1 MINTLHRNTQMKMTA
16 GGFAIIRLK
25 FGSLSQ
31 DAVDNINLIVETCE
45 KYNLSYPQSAYVL
58 ATVAW
63 ETARTFKPIEEYGK
77 GKGRKYGTLYTNSK
91 GQKYGIAG
99 SGGNTYLY
107 SDYPHLYYGRGF
119 VQLTWFD
126 NYKFA
131 GEQLGIDLINNPDL
145 ALQPKYASEI
155 LVKGSINGWFTS
167 KKLSDYIND
176 KKKDYINARRAINFL
191 DKAQLIAS
199 YAVVFEKALRSY

>member
-1 MINTLHRNTQMKMTA
+1 MKMTA

-25 FGSLSQ
+25 FCSLSQ

-45 KYNLSYPQSAYVL
+45 KYNLSCPQSAYVL

-77 GKGRKYGTLYTNSK
+77 GKNRKYGTRYTNSN
-91 GQKYGIAG
+91 GVKYGIAG

-119 VQLTWFD
+119 VQLTHLV

-145 ALQPKYASEI
+145 ALQPKYAAEI
-155 LVKGSINGWFTS
+155 LVKGSTNGWVS
-167 KKLSDYIND
+167 
-176 KKKDYINARRAINFL
+176 
-191 DKAQLIAS
+191 
-199 YAVVFEKALRSY
+199 

>member
-1 MINTLHRNTQMKMTA
+1 MTA

-31 DAVDNINLIVETCE
+31 EAVDNINLIVETCE
-45 KYNLSYPQSAYVL
+45 KYNLSYPQTAYVL

-77 GKGRKYGTLYTNSK
+77 GKGRKYGTWYTNSK
-91 GQKYGIAG
+91 GVKYGIAG
-99 SGGNTYLY
+99 SGGDTYLY
-107 SDYPHLYYGRGF
+107 SDYPHLYYGMGF
-119 VQLTWFD
+119 GQLTHWV

-145 ALQPKYASEI
+145 ALQPKYAAEI
-155 LVKGSINGWFTS
+155 LIKGSKEGWFTS

-176 KKKDYINARRAINFL
+176 KSKNYYQARRVINGL
-191 DKAQLIAS
+191 DKAQQIADI
-199 YAVVFEKALRSY
+199 AVVMEKALRSY

>member
-1 MINTLHRNTQMKMTA
+1 MTA

-31 DAVDNINLIVETCE
+31 EAVDNINLIVETCE
-45 KYNLSYPQSAYVL
+45 KYNLSYPQTAYVL

-77 GKGRKYGTLYTNSK
+77 GKGRKYGTIYTNSE
-91 GQKYGIAG
+91 GVKYGIAG
-99 SGGNTYLY
+99 SGGDTYLY

-119 VQLTWFD
+119 VQLTHWV

-131 GEQLGIDLINNPDL
+131 GEQLGIDLLHNPHL
-145 ALQPKYASEI
+145 ALDAKYAAEI
-155 LVKGSINGWFTS
+155 LVKGFVQGWFTS
-167 KKLSDYIND
+167 KKISDYIND
-176 KKKDYINARRAINFL
+176 KNKDLLGARRCINGN
-191 DKAQLIAS
+191 DKAKEIADI
-199 YAVVFEKALRSY
+199 AVVMERALRSY

>member
-1 MINTLHRNTQMKMTA
+1 MTA

-45 KYNLSYPQSAYVL
+45 KYGLSYPQSAYVL
-58 ATVAW
+58 ATTAW

-145 ALQPKYASEI
+145 ALQPKYAAEI
-155 LVKGSINGWFTS
+155 LVRGFVQGWFTS
-167 KKLSDYIND
+167 KKISDYIND
-176 KKKDYINARRAINFL
+176 NKKDYVGARRCINGN
-191 DKAQLIAS
+191 DKAKEIADI
-199 YAVVFEKALRSY
+199 AVVMERALRSY

>member
-1 MINTLHRNTQMKMTA
+1 MTA

-45 KYNLSYPQSAYVL
+45 KYNLSYPQASYVL
-58 ATVAW
+58 ATTFW

-77 GKGRKYGTLYTNSK
+77 GKGRKYGIIYTNTE
-91 GQKYGIAG
+91 GVKYGIAG
-99 SGGNTYLY
+99 SGGDTYLY

-119 VQLTWFD
+119 VQLTHMV

-145 ALQPKYASEI
+145 ALQPKYAAEI
-155 LVKGSINGWFTS
+155 LVKGSKEGWFTS

-176 KKKDYINARRAINFL
+176 KSKNYCQARRVINSL

>member
-1 MINTLHRNTQMKMTA
+1 MTA

-31 DAVDNINLIVETCE
+31 EAVDNINLIVETCE
-45 KYNLSYPQSAYVL
+45 KYNLSYPQTAYVL
-58 ATVAW
+58 ATTYH
-63 ETARTFKPIEEYGK
+63 ETAHTFKPIEEYGK
-77 GKGRKYGTLYTNSK
+77 GKNRKYGTWYTNSK
-91 GQKYGIAG
+91 GVKYGIAG
-99 SGGNTYLY
+99 SGGDTYLY

-119 VQLTWFD
+119 VQLTHWV

-155 LVKGSINGWFTS
+155 LVKGSKEGWFTS

-176 KKKDYINARRAINFL
+176 KKKDYINARRVINGL
-191 DKAQLIAS
+191 DKAQLIAD
-199 YAVVFEKALRSY
+199 YAVVMEKALRSY

>member
-1 MINTLHRNTQMKMTA
+1 MTA

-31 DAVDNINLIVETCE
+31 EAVDNINLIVETCE
-45 KYNLSYPQSAYVL
+45 KYNLTYPQTSYVL
-58 ATVAW
+58 ATTYH
-63 ETARTFKPIEEYGK
+63 ETAHTFKPIEEYGK
-77 GKGRKYGTLYTNSK
+77 GKCRKYGTIYTNTE
-91 GQKYGIAG
+91 GVKYGIAG
-99 SGGNTYLY
+99 SGGDTYLY

-119 VQLTWFD
+119 AQLTHWV

-145 ALQPKYASEI
+145 ALQPKYAAEI
-155 LVKGSINGWFTS
+155 LVKGSKEGWFTS

-176 KKKDYINARRAINFL
+176 KSKSYYQARRVINGL
-191 DKAQLIAS
+191 DKAQQIADI
-199 YAVVFEKALRSY
+199 AVVFEKALRSY

>member
-1 MINTLHRNTQMKMTA
+1 MTA

-45 KYNLSYPQSAYVL
+45 KYNLTYPQTAYVL
-58 ATVAW
+58 ASIAW
-63 ETARTFKPIEEYGK
+63 ETARTFKAIAEYGK

-107 SDYPHLYYGRGF
+107 SDYPHLYYGRGHI
-119 VQLTWFD
+119 QSTWLD
-126 NYKFA
+126 NYKYIKQRT
-131 GEQLGIDLINNPDL
+131 GVDVVNNPDL
-145 ALQPKYASEI
+145 LLDDKLSIEVTVLALKE
-155 LVKGSINGWFTS
+155 GWYTG
-167 KKLSDYIND
+167 KKLSDYINNT
-176 KKKDYINARRAINFL
+176 KKDYVGARRCVNGT
-191 DKAQLIAS
+191 DKAKEIAD
-199 YAVVFEKALRSY
+199 YAVVMEKALRSY

>member
-1 MINTLHRNTQMKMTA
+1 MTA

-25 FGSLSQ
+25 FCSLSQ
-31 DAVDNINLIVETCE
+31 EAVDNINLIVETCE
-45 KYNLSYPQSAYVL
+45 KYNLSYPQTSYIL
-58 ATVAW
+58 ATTYH
-63 ETARTFKPIEEYGK
+63 ETAHTFKPIEEYGK
-77 GKGRKYGTLYTNSK
+77 GKGRKYSTIYTNTE
-91 GQKYGIAG
+91 GVKYGIAG
-99 SGGNTYLY
+99 SGGDTYLY

-119 VQLTWFD
+119 AQLTHWV

-155 LVKGSINGWFTS
+155 LVKGSKEGWFTS

-176 KKKDYINARRAINFL
+176 KSKSYYQARRVINGL
-191 DKAQLIAS
+191 DKAQQIADI
-199 YAVVFEKALRSY
+199 AVVFEKALRSY

>member
-1 MINTLHRNTQMKMTA
+1 MKMTA

-31 DAVDNINLIVETCE
+31 EAVDNINLIVETCE
-45 KYNLSYPQSAYVL
+45 KYELSYPQTAYVL
-58 ATVAW
+58 ATTYH

-77 GKGRKYGTLYTNSK
+77 GKSRKYGTLYTNSE
-91 GQKYGIAG
+91 GVKYGIAG
-99 SGGNTYLY
+99 SGGDTYLY

-119 VQLTWFD
+119 VQLTHWV

-131 GEQLGIDLINNPDL
+131 GEQLGIDLLHNPDL
-145 ALQPKYASEI
+145 ALEPKYAAEI
-155 LVKGSINGWFTS
+155 LVKGSTNGWFTS

-176 KKKDYINARRAINFL
+176 KSKSYYQARRVINGL
-191 DKAQLIAS
+191 DKAQQIADI
-199 YAVVFEKALRSY
+199 AVVMERALRSY

>member
-1 MINTLHRNTQMKMTA
+1 MTA

-31 DAVDNINLIVETCE
+31 EAVDNINLIVETCE
-45 KYNLSYPQSAYVL
+45 KYNLSYPQSAYLL
-58 ATVAW
+58 ATTYH
-63 ETARTFKPIEEYGK
+63 ETAHTFKPIEEYGK
-77 GKGRKYGTLYTNSK
+77 GKGRKYGTWYTDSK
-91 GQKYGIAG
+91 GVKYGIAG
-99 SGGNTYLY
+99 SGGDIYLY

-119 VQLTWFD
+119 CQLTHWV

-155 LVKGSINGWFTS
+155 LIKGSINGWFTS

-176 KKKDYINARRAINFL
+176 KKKDYINARRVINSL

>member
-1 MINTLHRNTQMKMTA
+1 MKMTA
-16 GGFAIIRLK
+16 GGFAIIGLK

-31 DAVDNINLIVETCE
+31 EAVDNIDLIVETCE
-45 KYNLSYPQSAYVL
+45 KYGLSYPQTAYVL

-119 VQLTWFD
+119 VQLTHWV

-145 ALQPKYASEI
+145 ASEPKYAAEI

-176 KKKDYINARRAINFL
+176 KKKDYINARRVINGL
-191 DKAQLIAS
+191 DKAQLIAN

>member
-1 MINTLHRNTQMKMTA
+1 MTA

-31 DAVDNINLIVETCE
+31 EAVDNINLIVETCE
-45 KYNLSYPQSAYVL
+45 KYNLSYPQTSYVL

-77 GKGRKYGTLYTNSK
+77 GKGRKYGTIYTNTE
-91 GQKYGIAG
+91 GVKYGIAG
-99 SGGNTYLY
+99 SGGDTYLY

-119 VQLTWFD
+119 CQITHMV

-145 ALQPKYASEI
+145 ALEPKYAAEI
-155 LVKGSINGWFTS
+155 LVKGFVQGWFTS
-167 KKLSDYIND
+167 KKISDYIND
-176 KKKDYINARRAINFL
+176 KSKNYYQARRVINSL
-191 DKAQLIAS
+191 DKAQLIAD

>member
-1 MINTLHRNTQMKMTA
+1 MTA

-45 KYNLSYPQSAYVL
+45 KYNLSYPQSAYIL
-58 ATVAW
+58 ATTYH
-63 ETARTFKPIEEYGK
+63 ETAHTFKPIEEYGK
-77 GKGRKYGTLYTNSK
+77 GKNRKYGTWYTNSN
-91 GQKYGIAG
+91 GVKYGIAG
-99 SGGNTYLY
+99 SGGSTYLY

-119 VQLTWFD
+119 VQLTHLV

-145 ALQPKYASEI
+145 ALQPKYAAEI
-155 LVKGSINGWFTS
+155 LVNGSINGWFTS
-167 KKLSDYIND
+167 KTL
-176 KKKDYINARRAINFL
+176 KDYINGNKKDYYNARRVINGL
-191 DKAQLIAS
+191 DKAQLIAN
-199 YAVVFEKALRSY
+199 YAVVFERALRSY

>member
-1 MINTLHRNTQMKMTA
+1 MTA

-31 DAVDNINLIVETCE
+31 EAVDNINLIVETCE

-58 ATVAW
+58 ASIAW
-63 ETARTFKPIEEYGK
+63 ETAHTFKAIAEYGK

-107 SDYPHLYYGRGF
+107 SDYPHLYYGRGHI
-119 VQLTWFD
+119 QNTWLD
-126 NYKFA
+126 NYKYIKQRT
-131 GEQLGIDLINNPDL
+131 GVDVVNNPDL
-145 ALQPKYASEI
+145 LLDDKLSVEITVLALKE
-155 LVKGSINGWFTS
+155 GWYTG
-167 KKLSDYIND
+167 KKLGDYINNT
-176 KKKDYINARRAINFL
+176 KKDYVGARRCVNGT
-191 DKAQLIAS
+191 DKAKEIAN

>member
-1 MINTLHRNTQMKMTA
+1 MKMTA

-45 KYNLSYPQSAYVL
+45 KYGLSYPQTAYLL
-58 ATVAW
+58 ATTYH
-63 ETARTFKPIEEYGK
+63 ETAHTFKPIEEYGK

-91 GQKYGIAG
+91 GVKYGIAG

-176 KKKDYINARRAINFL
+176 KSKNYYQARRVINSL

>member
-1 MINTLHRNTQMKMTA
+1 MTA

-25 FGSLSQ
+25 FGRLSQ
-31 DAVDNINLIVETCE
+31 EAVDNINLIVETCE
-45 KYNLSYPQSAYVL
+45 KYKLSYPQAAYLL
-58 ATVAW
+58 ATTYH
-63 ETARTFKPIEEYGK
+63 ETAHTFKPIEEYGK
-77 GKGRKYGTLYTNSK
+77 GKGRKYGTIYTNSK
-91 GQKYGIAG
+91 GVKYGIAG
-99 SGGNTYLY
+99 SDGSTYLY

-119 VQLTWFD
+119 VQLTHWV

-155 LVKGSINGWFTS
+155 LVKGSKNGWFTG

-176 KKKDYINARRAINFL
+176 KKKDYINARRVINSL

>member
-1 MINTLHRNTQMKMTA
+1 MTA

-25 FGSLSQ
+25 FCSLSQ
-31 DAVDNINLIVETCE
+31 EAVDNINLIVETCE
-45 KYNLSYPQSAYVL
+45 KYNLTYPQTSYVL
-58 ATVAW
+58 ATTYH
-63 ETARTFKPIEEYGK
+63 ETAHTFKPIEEYGK
-77 GKGRKYGTLYTNSK
+77 GKCRKYGTIYTNTE
-91 GQKYGIAG
+91 GVKYGIAG
-99 SGGNTYLY
+99 SGGDTYLY

-119 VQLTWFD
+119 AQLTHWV

-145 ALQPKYASEI
+145 ALQPKYAAEI

-167 KKLSDYIND
+167 KRLSDYIND
-176 KKKDYINARRAINFL
+176 KKKDYINARRVINSL
-191 DKAQLIAS
+191 DKAQLIAN

>member
-1 MINTLHRNTQMKMTA
+1 MTA

-45 KYNLSYPQSAYVL
+45 KYNLSYPQASYVL
-58 ATVAW
+58 ATTFW

-77 GKGRKYGTLYTNSK
+77 GKGRKYGIIYTNTE
-91 GQKYGIAG
+91 GVKYGIAG
-99 SGGNTYLY
+99 SGGDTYLY
-107 SDYPHLYYGRGF
+107 SDYPHLYYGRGLA
-119 VQLTWFD
+119 QLTHMV

-145 ALQPKYASEI
+145 ALQPKYAAEI
-155 LVKGSINGWFTS
+155 LVKGSKEGWFTS

-176 KKKDYINARRAINFL
+176 KSKNYCQARRVINSL

>member
-1 MINTLHRNTQMKMTA
+1 MKMTA

-45 KYNLSYPQSAYVL
+45 KYNLSYPQSAYLL
-58 ATVAW
+58 ATTYH
-63 ETARTFKPIEEYGK
+63 ETAHTFKPIEEYGK
-77 GKGRKYGTLYTNSK
+77 GKGRKYGTWYTNSK
-91 GQKYGIAG
+91 GVKYGIAG
-99 SGGNTYLY
+99 SGGSTYLY

-119 VQLTWFD
+119 VQLTHWV

-176 KKKDYINARRAINFL
+176 KKKDYINARRVINFL

>member
-1 MINTLHRNTQMKMTA
+1 MKMTA

-45 KYNLSYPQSAYVL
+45 KYNLTYPQTAYLL
-58 ATVAW
+58 ATTYH
-63 ETARTFKPIEEYGK
+63 ETAHTFKPIKEYGSDK
-77 GKGRKYGTLYTNSK
+77 YLSKYDTGRLAKALGNTPQADGDGIKYAGKGYVMITGM
-91 GQKYGIAG
+91 
-99 SGGNTYLY
+99 
-107 SDYPHLYYGRGF
+107 
-119 VQLTWFD
+119 D

-145 ALQPKYASEI
+145 ALEPKHSAEI

-176 KKKDYINARRAINFL
+176 KKKDYINARRVINGL
-191 DKAQLIAS
+191 DKAQLIAD

>member
-1 MINTLHRNTQMKMTA
+1 MKMTA
-16 GGFAIIRLK
+16 GGFEIIRLK

-58 ATVAW
+58 ASITW
-63 ETARTFKPIEEYGK
+63 ETARTFKAIAEYGK

-99 SGGNTYLY
+99 SDGSTYLY

-145 ALQPKYASEI
+145 ALQPKYAAEI
-155 LVKGSINGWFTS
+155 LVKGSANGWFTS

-176 KKKDYINARRAINFL
+176 KSKSYYQARQVINGL
-191 DKAQLIAS
+191 DKAQQIADI
-199 YAVVFEKALRSY
+199 AVVMERALRSY

>member
-1 MINTLHRNTQMKMTA
+1 MKMTA

-31 DAVDNINLIVETCE
+31 EAVDNINLIVETCE
-45 KYNLSYPQSAYVL
+45 KYGLSYPQTAYLL
-58 ATVAW
+58 ATTYH
-63 ETARTFKPIEEYGK
+63 ETAHTFKPIKEYGGDK
-77 GKGRKYGTLYTNSK
+77 YLSKYDTGRLAKAL
-91 GQKYGIAG
+91 
-99 SGGNTYLY
+99 GNTPQADGDGIKYA
-107 SDYPHLYYGRGF
+107 GRGY
-119 VQLTWFD
+119 VMITGRY

-145 ALQPKYASEI
+145 ALEPKYAAEI
-155 LVKGSINGWFTS
+155 LVKGSKDGWFTG

-176 KKKDYINARRAINFL
+176 KSKNYYQARRVINSL